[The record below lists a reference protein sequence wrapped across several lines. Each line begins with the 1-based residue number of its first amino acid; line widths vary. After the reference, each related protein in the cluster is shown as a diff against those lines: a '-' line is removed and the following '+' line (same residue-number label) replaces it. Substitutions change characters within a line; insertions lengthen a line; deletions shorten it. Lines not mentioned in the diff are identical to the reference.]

1 MKEQLLRQL
10 HSVKT
15 MSIVGMCKNAGKTT
29 MLNWLLEQ
37 GRLQGVL
44 GLTSIGR
51 DGEST
56 DVVTGTEKPG
66 IFVRE
71 GTLIATAQDMLRL
84 GDITK
89 EILMTT
95 GIPTPLGEVVI
106 VRARSAGHVQLAGPS
121 ITTQLKA
128 VSQYF
133 FDLGADR
140 SVIDGALGRK
150 SLGARA
156 VAEGVILCTGASY
169 HMSMDKVIADTAH
182 IYRLMNLPKA
192 ETLPPEAAE
201 GLEKCWRDNGA
212 AFITGAL
219 TDSMV
224 LPLLRS
230 GALRSCR
237 LVVKDPSK
245 VLLSADTLDKL
256 VTREVALETEDA
268 ARTLCVTVN
277 PVSHRP
283 RTQTFAP
290 QCAVD
295 DGLLR
300 AQREKALRHRP
311 QLRGDGRPRQLH
323 ISGAA
328 GAKDHHLAQRRGD
341 TGGHEDLLGHVAQ
354 PQHVLGGGDQGAL
367 PDENARLLR
376 TGDHIGGLAVPPDG
390 GQPQRPPQM
399 AAGQQ
404 PVEHGGLARVL
415 AHAHDGHGLCL
426 VEPAYQLLV
435 HGIHALSLWA
445 PPHNACCG
453 ALRKSLL
460 PHYAVLPLFSQFLS
474 IAYRIGKRNP
484 LLLFVHF
491 SPCLFPALWYT
502 DGRILRKE
510 GHFCGKAVPQ

>member
-37 GRLQGVL
+37 GKLQGVL

-56 DVVTGTEKPG
+56 DIVTGTEKPG

-71 GTLIATAQDMLRL
+71 GTLIATAKDMLRL

-106 VRARSAGHVQLAGPS
+106 LRARSAGYVQLAGPS
-121 ITTQLKA
+121 ITTQLKS
-128 VSQYF
+128 VSQSF
-133 FDLGADR
+133 FELGADR
-140 SVIDGALGRK
+140 SIIDGALGRK

-169 HMSMDKVIADTAH
+169 DMNMDKVVADTAH
-182 IYRLMNLPKA
+182 IYHLMNLPKA

-230 GALRSCR
+230 GVLRRCR

-256 VTREVALETEDA
+256 VTREVALETEEA
-268 ARTLCVTVN
+268 ARTLCITVN
-277 PVSHRP
+277 PVSAYGWKFDKDEFLHRM
-283 RTQTFAP
+283 RE
-290 QCAVD
+290 AVD
-295 DGLLR
+295 VPVINVK
-300 AQREKALRHRP
+300 EE
-311 QLRGDGRPRQLH
+311 
-323 ISGAA
+323 
-328 GAKDHHLAQRRGD
+328 LA
-341 TGGHEDLLGHVAQ
+341 
-354 PQHVLGGGDQGAL
+354 
-367 PDENARLLR
+367 
-376 TGDHIGGLAVPPDG
+376 
-390 GQPQRPPQM
+390 
-399 AAGQQ
+399 
-404 PVEHGGLARVL
+404 
-415 AHAHDGHGLCL
+415 
-426 VEPAYQLLV
+426 
-435 HGIHALSLWA
+435 
-445 PPHNACCG
+445 
-453 ALRKSLL
+453 
-460 PHYAVLPLFSQFLS
+460 
-474 IAYRIGKRNP
+474 
-484 LLLFVHF
+484 
-491 SPCLFPALWYT
+491 
-502 DGRILRKE
+502 
-510 GHFCGKAVPQ
+510 